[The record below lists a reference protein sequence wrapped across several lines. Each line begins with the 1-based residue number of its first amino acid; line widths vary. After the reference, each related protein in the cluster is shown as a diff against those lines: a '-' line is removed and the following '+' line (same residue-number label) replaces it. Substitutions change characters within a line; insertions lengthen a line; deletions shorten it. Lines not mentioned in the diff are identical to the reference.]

1 MSRIIIIFNFFP
13 ACFFFMS
20 TSLTVWKVSH
30 TEFFL
35 VRIFRIWTEYGD
47 LHRKYPY
54 LVRIRENTDH
64 KKPVFGHFLHSVT
77 LQDCILT
84 YLYSHQ
90 VLGRNVLGETSF
102 RQLKLGFLQPILY
115 SKSFFSIYSW
125 RTCNTSDV
133 WRYCS
138 KVCVSNS
145 IISVSL
151 IFFNWQKTE
160 IKLENVCLCVIG
172 EVWSVLKLLKG
183 KENNDLQKI
192 SNTQCE
198 NW

>member
-13 ACFFFMS
+13 TCFFFMS

-35 VRIFRIWTEYGD
+35 VRIFHIWTEYGD

-77 LQDCILT
+77 LQDCILI
-84 YLYSHQ
+84 YLYCHQ
-90 VLGRNVLGETSF
+90 LLG
-102 RQLKLGFLQPILY
+102 

-133 WRYCS
+133 WRYRS

-160 IKLENVCLCVIG
+160 IKLENVCLCVCYW
-172 EVWSVLKLLKG
+172 WSVKCI
-183 KENNDLQKI
+183 KI
-192 SNTQCE
+192 IKRE
-198 NW
+198 RK